1 MRTPASIAGHPIHP
15 MLVTIPIGLWLFSFL
30 CDLAFVL
37 GSGASHWFTLSFY
50 TMIAGL
56 LGALLAAVP
65 GTIDMLSLTG
75 TPKKLALTHG
85 ALNLTVV
92 VLFAVNIA
100 MRISDAEVAGLPLA
114 LTVIAITLLAGSG
127 WLGGHMVYVHAVGV
141 DVNHAVNAKEGNQGF
156 PP

>member
-1 MRTPASIAGHPIHP
+1 MRTPASIARHPIHP
-15 MLVTIPIGLWLFSFL
+15 MLVTIPIGLWLFSFA

-65 GTIDMLSLTG
+65 GTIDMLSLSG

-100 MRISDAEVAGLPLA
+100 IRLDRTEVAGLPLA
-114 LTVIAITLLAGSG
+114 LSVIAIMLLGVSA
-127 WLGGHMVYVHAVGV
+127 WLGGHMVYVHGVAV
-141 DVNHAVNAKEGNQGF
+141 DTNHTA
-156 PP
+156 